1 MRHAESVSN
10 PEPGSHLDSAARAE
24 RDRRENTAIATGT
37 RGDTAGARSLTR
49 DERENM
55 VKELGV
61 GARVC
66 MSIGGLIVDFLRK

>member
-1 MRHAESVSN
+1 
-10 PEPGSHLDSAARAE
+10 
-24 RDRRENTAIATGT
+24 
-37 RGDTAGARSLTR
+37 
-49 DERENM
+49 M